1 MEACLCNVDVFFNEH
16 LHLKKKWPQFS
27 IFVLFEVNNYSEH
40 LCFYF
45 GSLRKDLIVVWVETC
60 LHHLEPL
67 RKFSQPSDSLYT
79 SLTHLLVSTHEN
91 FQII

>member
-45 GSLRKDLIVVWVETC
+45 GSLGKDLIVVWVETC
-60 LHHLEPL
+60 LHHLEPFKL
-67 RKFSQPSDSLYT
+67 SVKEIFPTFR
-79 SLTHLLVSTHEN
+79 
-91 FQII
+91 